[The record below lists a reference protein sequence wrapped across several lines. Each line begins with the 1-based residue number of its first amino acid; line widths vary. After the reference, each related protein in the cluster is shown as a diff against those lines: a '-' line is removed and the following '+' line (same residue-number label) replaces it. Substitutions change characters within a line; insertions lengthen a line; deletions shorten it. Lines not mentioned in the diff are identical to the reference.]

1 MKRTWTEYSE
11 TWQDS
16 PMSYWVHVEAD
27 GRPYYEA
34 EAFDPP
40 RPGPVPGRGYATHF
54 VECDGFTFEF
64 SSLAEL
70 EECARILSQKAL
82 PSTLRLS
89 AKRIGG
95 AGPNGHWLS
104 RLPAHVKPW
113 RYRQKA
119 ARYLTEAGKA
129 LKQEP
134 SRSSP

>member
-1 MKRTWTEYSE
+1 MKRAWIEYRE

-34 EAFDPP
+34 ETFDPP
-40 RPGPVPGRGYATHF
+40 HPGPVPGRGYARLF

-64 SSLAEL
+64 SSHSEL
-70 EECARILSQKAL
+70 EECVRILSQKNL

-89 AKRIGG
+89 ASRAGG
-95 AGPNGHWLS
+95 AGPNSHWLS
-104 RLPAHVKPW
+104 RLPSDVKPW

-119 ARYLTEAGKA
+119 TRYLLEAGEK
-129 LKQEP
+129 LKQELHG
-134 SRSSP
+134 S